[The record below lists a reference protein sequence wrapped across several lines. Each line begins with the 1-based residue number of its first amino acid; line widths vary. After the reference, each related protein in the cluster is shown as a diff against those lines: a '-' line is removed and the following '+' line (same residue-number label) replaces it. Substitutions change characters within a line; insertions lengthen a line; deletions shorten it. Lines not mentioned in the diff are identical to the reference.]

1 MSLKYKTEDE
11 IDFFT
16 ELYKSLDNDND
27 ENTDTKNCLI
37 TQLPLTDKYVELNC
51 GHSFNYIPLYNDLV
65 NFKNKYNSMEGSST
79 RLKHGEI
86 RCPYCRK
93 KQTKLLP
100 YYEELGLKKIH
111 GINYFDDS
119 NKYLYNHYCQFLIKN
134 TLFNDL
140 EPENLLTNKKFIQCC
155 NKPLYMLNNIV
166 YCYGHK
172 KLLVKESEMKEK
184 KQAKQK
190 LKEEKEQAKQKLKEE
205 KEQAKQKLKEEK
217 QYMKKTEKKSIENIV
232 LGPIT
237 IEKEQI
243 EVNNKATN
251 ETCIQILKSG
261 PNKGN
266 KCGCKIHLDN
276 LCKRHYMSE
285 HKKVIKEINEIICK
299 NILHK

>member
-1 MSLKYKTEDE
+1 MNLKYKIQGE
-11 IDFFT
+11 IDFFA

-27 ENTDTKNCLI
+27 EDTDIKTKSCLI

-93 KQTKLLP
+93 KQTELLP
-100 YYEELGLKKIH
+100 YYEELGLKKIN
-111 GINYFDDS
+111 GINCSGFIDKILY
-119 NKYLYNHYCQFLIKN
+119 KKCQYLLTNN
-134 TLFNDL
+134 SFNEK
-140 EPENLLTNKKFIQCC
+140 EPENENNKKLIECGDCIGLYILNDKYYCC
-155 NKPLYMLNNIV
+155 
-166 YCYGHK
+166 CHK
-172 KLLVKESEMKEK
+172 NLKLKEEKE
-184 KQAKQK
+184 QTKQK
-190 LKEEKEQAKQKLKEE
+190 LKEEKEQAKK
-205 KEQAKQKLKEEK
+205 KLKEEK
-217 QYMKKTEKKSIENIV
+217 QYMKKTEKKLIENIV

-243 EVNNKATN
+243 EVNNKTTN

-266 KCGCKIHLDN
+266 NCSCKIHLDN
-276 LCKRHYMSE
+276 LCKRHYMCE
-285 HKKVIKEINEIICK
+285 DKKAIKEINEIICK